1 MSLSLQFIRRGQ
13 TYTLTINL
21 VNSQMHFFLTFYLKS
36 ELFSLGHSIAEYQ
49 YFFFLVLSEIMVKLP
64 VGGTLD
70 DVKSSLDATC
80 LLNPAC
86 PQSSGPSYPIACLA
100 SLLGCL
106 KGNELDVSVVSS
118 PQPSPPPTKAESLSS
133 SLSQ

>member
-1 MSLSLQFIRRGQ
+1 
-13 TYTLTINL
+13 
-21 VNSQMHFFLTFYLKS
+21 
-36 ELFSLGHSIAEYQ
+36 
-49 YFFFLVLSEIMVKLP
+49 MVKLP

-86 PQSSGPSYPIACLA
+86 PQSSGPSHLIACLA

-118 PQPSPPPTKAESLSS
+118 PPSLPTSHQSWIFVQLPVPIDCATAH
-133 SLSQ
+133 Q